1 MTTGKSIEELAVGE
15 SAEFAK
21 TITETDIYLYAG
33 ITGDMNPAHI
43 NEEFARETTFKSRIA
58 HGMLTAGLISAIL
71 GNNLP
76 GPGTIHLK
84 QELAF
89 TSPVYMGDTV
99 TARVEVSEIN
109 KEKNKTKLKTTC
121 VNQENETVLAG
132 EAQVMPPQKGKM
144 RSTQI

>member
-1 MTTGKSIEELAVGE
+1 MTIGKSIEELSIGE

-43 NEEFARETTFKSRIA
+43 NEEFAGNTAFKSRIA
-58 HGMLTAGLISAIL
+58 HGMLSAGLVSAIL
-71 GNNLP
+71 GNQLP
-76 GPGTIHLK
+76 GPGTIYLK

-109 KEKNKTKLKTTC
+109 QEKNKTKLKTTC
-121 VNQENETVLAG
+121 VNQKDKTVLDG
-132 EAQVMPPQKGKM
+132 EAQVMPPQKG
-144 RSTQI
+144 